1 VKCEESTLKST
12 VWFNK
17 GCNGNTLVARVE
29 RHTQGFEGV
38 IVRDL
43 LANIVL
49 SEEAAPAESTITLI
63 SAYTNA
69 HGILLIAGEL
79 LAARE
84 RGVTLRAVVDRDGLT
99 REGLNA
105 LCRFFDEVIVI
116 AFNGLIFHP
125 KQFVVLQ
132 GDIGAPDRAIALE
145 GSANLTGAGL
155 SLNIEEVVITRYSR
169 ETEQDT
175 VELEALVESVRRKS
189 DPDAEVHGRPMGLAS
204 PDEPRNAVWIIKQGE
219 LVNEV
224 NRDYV
229 SEELQSEARKRG
241 TRRRTRTGGDDS
253 RRLSGRA
260 PGRRTLPLPAGVSVS
275 DFRSADE
282 ADDDGAEQNRQEV
295 IVEVAQAVLEEVDAE
310 INTGE
315 VDEDRLD
322 ATVISL
328 IGECEVTR
336 VASLNAAN
344 EVVGADL
351 VGVYKSLSRQDAE
364 LYHGSGAGPVTEI
377 SWPSSGRCL
386 VGNLADG
393 YGNALTLHV
402 RTYDVLTGDIV
413 ETAEARIW
421 RRTRGGAAIEDR
433 INLDPEVWRGGHLRQ
448 GDIAVFV
455 PVRPMAETTP
465 LARSLSLDVDEAH
478 LLMVVIPA
486 DHPLHTRFPIMPNG
500 RGQGTLRTR

>member
-1 VKCEESTLKST
+1 
-12 VWFNK
+12 
-17 GCNGNTLVARVE
+17 VARVE

-43 LANIVL
+43 LADSIL
-49 SEEAAPAESTITLI
+49 SEESAPAESTVTLI

-105 LCRFFDEVIVI
+105 LCRFFDEVTVI

-132 GDIGAPDRAIALE
+132 GDIEAPDRAIALE

-175 VELEALVESVRRKS
+175 IELEALVESVRRKS

-204 PDEPRNAVWIIKQGE
+204 PDEPRNAVWFIKEGE

-295 IVEVAQAVLEEVDAE
+295 TVEAAQAVLEEVDAE
-310 INTGE
+310 INTSE

-336 VASLNAAN
+336 ISQNHAAE

-351 VGVYKSLSRQDAE
+351 VGVYKSLSPRDAQLTQGE
-364 LYHGSGAGPVTEI
+364 GAGTNAEI
-377 SWPSSGRCL
+377 SWPAVGRCL
-386 VGNLADG
+386 SGDIGAG
-393 YGNALTLHV
+393 SANARRV
-402 RTYDVLTGDIV
+402 RVRAYDVLTGDIV
-413 ETAEARIW
+413 ETIQGGIY
-421 RRTRGGAAIEDR
+421 RRVRPGSIEDR
-433 INLDPEVWRGGHLRQ
+433 ITLNREVWRGGHLRQ
-448 GDIAVFV
+448 GDIVVFI

-465 LARSLSLDVDEAH
+465 LSQSLDLGADDPD
-478 LLMVVIPA
+478 LLMVLIPA
-486 DHPLHTRFPIMPNG
+486 SHPLHTRFPITQNG

>member
-1 VKCEESTLKST
+1 M
-12 VWFNK
+12 
-17 GCNGNTLVARVE
+17 ARVE

-43 LANIVL
+43 LANSIL

-105 LCRFFDEVIVI
+105 LCRFFDEVTVI

-132 GDIGAPDRAIALE
+132 GDIGGPDRAIALE

-155 SLNIEEVVITRYSR
+155 SLNIEEVVITRYSH

-175 VELEALVESVRRKS
+175 IELEALAESVRRKS

-204 PDEPRNAVWIIKQGE
+204 PDEPRNAVWIIKEGE

-241 TRRRTRTGGDDS
+241 ARKLTRTDGDDS

-260 PGRRTLPLPAGVSVS
+260 RGRCTLPLPAGVSVS

-282 ADDDGAEQNRQEV
+282 EDDDGAEQNRQEAT
-295 IVEVAQAVLEEVDAE
+295 VEAAQAVLEEVDAE

-322 ATVISL
+322 ATIIGL

-336 VASLNAAN
+336 VTPSNAAN
-344 EVVGADL
+344 EVVGTDL
-351 VGVYKSLSRQDAE
+351 VGLYKSLSTQDAE
-364 LYHGSGAGPVTEI
+364 LAHGGAGSNEI
-377 SWPSSGRCL
+377 SWPAVGRFLSGDIGEGAR
-386 VGNLADG
+386 
-393 YGNALTLHV
+393 NALTIQV

-413 ETAEARIW
+413 ESENAAIY
-421 RRTRGGAAIEDR
+421 RRDRGSYRGIEDR
-433 INLDPEVWRGGHLRQ
+433 ITLNPEVWRGDHLRQ

-465 LARSLSLDVDEAH
+465 LAQSLDLGAGEPH
-478 LLMVVIPA
+478 LLMVLIPA
-486 DHPLHTRFPIMPNG
+486 SHPLHTRFPITPSG

>member
-1 VKCEESTLKST
+1 M
-12 VWFNK
+12 
-17 GCNGNTLVARVE
+17 ARVE

-43 LANIVL
+43 LADSIL
-49 SEEAAPAESTITLI
+49 SEESAPAESTVTLI

-105 LCRFFDEVIVI
+105 LCRFFDEVTVI

-175 VELEALVESVRRKS
+175 IELEALVESVRRKS

-204 PDEPRNAVWIIKQGE
+204 PDEPRNAVWIIKEGE

-229 SEELQSEARKRG
+229 FEELQSEARKRG
-241 TRRRTRTGGDDS
+241 TRKRTRTDGDDS
-253 RRLSGRA
+253 RMLSGRS
-260 PGRRTLPLPAGVSVS
+260 PGRRTQPLPAGVSVS

-282 ADDDGAEQNRQEV
+282 EDDDGAEQNRQEAT
-295 IVEVAQAVLEEVDAE
+295 VEAAQAVLEEVDAE

-322 ATVISL
+322 ATILCL

-336 VASLNAAN
+336 VSPIHAAN
-344 EVVGADL
+344 EVVGTDL
-351 VGVYKSLSRQDAE
+351 VGVYKSLSTRDAQ
-364 LYHGSGAGPVTEI
+364 LIQGVGADESNEI
-377 SWPSSGRCL
+377 SWPAVGRCL
-386 VGNLADG
+386 SGDIGEGAA
-393 YGNALTLHV
+393 NARRV
-402 RTYDVLTGDIV
+402 RVRAYDVLTGDIV
-413 ETAEARIW
+413 ETMQGGIY
-421 RRTRGGAAIEDR
+421 RRTRPQAIEDR
-433 INLDPEVWRGGHLRQ
+433 ITLDPEVWRGGHLRQ
-448 GDIAVFV
+448 GDIVVFI

-465 LARSLSLDVDEAH
+465 LSQSLDLGADDPD
-478 LLMVVIPA
+478 LLMVLIPA
-486 DHPLHTRFPIMPNG
+486 SHPLHTRFPTTPSG
-500 RGQGTLRTR
+500 QGQGTLRTR